1 MRQDEGDCNHDDVQ
15 PGAGLDQ
22 DEQPETYLEG
32 TQKIVL
38 LRYLNQSQHM
48 YIYIQVLK
56 NWIRHVARYL
66 TYFLVN

>member
-1 MRQDEGDCNHDDVQ
+1 MRQDEGDCNHDDDP

-32 TQKIVL
+32 TEKIVL

-56 NWIRHVARYL
+56 NWIRYVVRYL